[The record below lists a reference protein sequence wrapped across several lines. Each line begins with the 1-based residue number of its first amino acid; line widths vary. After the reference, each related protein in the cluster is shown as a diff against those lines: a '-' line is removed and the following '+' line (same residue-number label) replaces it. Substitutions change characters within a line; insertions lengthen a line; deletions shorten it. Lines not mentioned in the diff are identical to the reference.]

1 MWSQDESKT
10 IVTNIPEVKP
20 VSVKLEVANIDGD
33 GMTFAAAEY
42 LLSQIGS
49 NVRRGKLAL
58 KFWKTDN
65 EVLDHQAER
74 FTDDQSSKHTV
85 DDTVLKVDKEEL
97 QSSFPL
103 SARETLKAALV
114 HFGKK
119 WYRRI
124 SFIWRHLIQIVD
136 CFSKLWV
143 SRSESQ
149 FFFLNF
155 F

>member
-1 MWSQDESKT
+1 M
-10 IVTNIPEVKP
+10 
-20 VSVKLEVANIDGD
+20 DGD
-33 GMTFAAAEY
+33 GITFATAKY
-42 LLSQIGS
+42 LLSRIGS

-74 FTDDQSSKHTV
+74 FTDDQSSKQTI
-85 DDTVLKVDKEEL
+85 DDTVPKVNKDEL
-97 QSSFPL
+97 QRSFPS
-103 SARETLKAALV
+103 SAKETFKAALV

-124 SFIWRHLIQIVD
+124 SFIWRHLIQIVGS
-136 CFSKLWV
+136 FSKLWV

-149 FFFLNF
+149 IFFFNLIF
-155 F
+155 FQTKRSMYLYFSEQKLKYAQSHVSD